1 MKHPIL
7 ELMKIMFFMAV
18 TFSIGIVISIWLITR
33 ESIPL
38 DVYVEC
44 GIIGAIVGLWGGV
57 GTWLI
62 FYLQIRR
69 RYRK

>member
-38 DVYVEC
+38 DVYVEY
-44 GIIGAIVGLWGGV
+44 GIIGAIVGLWGGA

>member
-1 MKHPIL
+1 MKYPIL
-7 ELMKIMFFMAV
+7 ELVKLMFILAF
-18 TFSIGIVISIWLITR
+18 TFSIGIVVSIWLITR

-38 DVYVEC
+38 DVYVKY
-44 GIIGAIVGLWGGV
+44 GIIGAIVGLWGGA

>member
-1 MKHPIL
+1 MKHHIL
-7 ELMKIMFFMAV
+7 ELIKLMFILVV
-18 TFSIGIVISIWLITR
+18 TFSIGIVVSIWLITR

-38 DVYVEC
+38 YVYVKY
-44 GIIGAIVGLWGGV
+44 GVIGAIVGLWGGA